1 MSALADTLAEQFRE
15 HATELPGAGL
25 AHVVAMRERAFSQF
39 EASGLPTLKLE
50 DWKYTDIRVL
60 RDTPYIALAQPFGEV
75 EAGGLKLSDLALPE
89 FTPHVAV
96 FLDGNFCP
104 SLSSLDSLPPGTTL
118 DTIGSLLEKE
128 PAAILERMDS
138 FDTAFPSLN
147 SALLADGIFI
157 ELAPGTVL
165 SEPIH
170 VIFVNRREDAPQ
182 LNTARLIVNARSNSS
197 CTIVESHCSLGG
209 AQNMTNALTE
219 IEATDG
225 ASVRHYR
232 VEIDEPGTH
241 HIGNVFATVGKDA
254 SVETYS
260 FAFGGGITRI
270 DVNADLV
277 GPGSSVVL
285 NGLFMVSDNQHMDH
299 HTRVRH
305 RVGRTVSSEN
315 YRGIA
320 DGNGRGVFNGK
331 ILVEKDA
338 QKIEAQQ
345 SSKNLLLSDGAE
357 IDTKPELEIYADD
370 VKCAHGATVGQL
382 DNDAFF
388 YLRSRGIDEQTA
400 RGILTFAFAADISD
414 NVDIAPLREWLER
427 LIHTGTH
434 TAGVNEIEN
443 YE

>member
-15 HATELPGAGL
+15 HALDLPGAGL
-25 AHVVAMRERAFSQF
+25 ARVVAVRNRAFSQF
-39 EASGLPTLKLE
+39 EASGLPTVKLE
-50 DWKYTDIRVL
+50 DWKYTDIRAL
-60 RDTPYIALAQPFGEV
+60 RDTCYTALGEPSG
-75 EAGGLKLSDLALPE
+75 EADPDGLTLSDLAMPD

-104 SLSSLDSLPPGTTL
+104 SLSTLDALPPGTTL
-118 DTIGSLLEKE
+118 ETIGSLLREE
-128 PAAILERMDS
+128 SAVIMQRMDG
-138 FDTAFPSLN
+138 FDAAFPSLN
-147 SALLADGIFI
+147 SALLTDGIYVD
-157 ELAPGTVL
+157 LAPSTVL
-165 SEPIH
+165 DEPIH
-170 VIFVNRREDAPQ
+170 VIFVNRRGDVPQ
-182 LNTARLIVNARSNSS
+182 LNSTRLIVNARANSS
-197 CTIVESHCSLGG
+197 CTIVESHCSLEG
-209 AQNMTNALTE
+209 AESMTNALTE

-232 VEIDEPGTH
+232 IEVDEPATH
-241 HIGNVFATVGKDA
+241 HIGNVFVNVGTDA
-254 SVETYS
+254 SVETCS

-277 GPGSSVVL
+277 GPGSSAAL
-285 NGLFMVSDNQHMDH
+285 NGLFMVNDNQHIDH

-338 QKIEAQQ
+338 QKIEALQ

-382 DNDAFF
+382 DEDAFF
-388 YLRSRGIDEQTA
+388 YLRSRGIDEHDA

-414 NVDIAPLREWLER
+414 NIVIAPLREWLER
-427 LIHTGTH
+427 LIQARTH
-434 TAGVNEIEN
+434 TASVNGIEN
-443 YE
+443 RE